1 MASAY
6 FAPMRAG
13 RLSAWASALVMA
25 SGEMVPGLGGWP
37 MMLGSHALHAT
48 NDGGALV
55 DWG

>member
-1 MASAY
+1 
-6 FAPMRAG
+6 MRAG

-48 NDGGALV
+48 NDGGAVV
-55 DWG
+55 DWS